1 MHGQRADAERSS
13 NGATAKSE
21 SSMDAPRRADVT
33 AGSDFVQE
41 AKGSPGSYVVVA
53 DPVAYKADA
62 LTLIHGVSKQFAQA
76 LRKGQ

>member
-1 MHGQRADAERSS
+1 MTQLPTSAWLPSKTGSGWNAC
-13 NGATAKSE
+13 
-21 SSMDAPRRADVT
+21 SMDAPTRANVT

-53 DPVAYKADA
+53 DPVACKADA
-62 LTLIHGVSKQFAQA
+62 LSLIHGVPKQFAQA